1 MPTLTV
7 DANIKD
13 LCGKLAKNSAIDPAL
28 YEKYHIKRGLRNSD
42 GTGVKAG
49 ITNICNVHGYLLN
62 EGELEPIPGQL
73 IYRGYSITDIV
84 ENVEEE
90 DRYGYEETSFLLLF
104 GHLPTP
110 TELKWFNDTISE
122 NRDLP
127 RDFVEDMILKAPSKN
142 IMNKLSRSIL
152 ALYSYDPDCEK
163 KGLEN
168 EMRIA
173 MSLIAKLP
181 IIMAAAYQVK
191 RRVFDNQSMIMHP
204 VNYDENTAQCI
215 LSLLRPDRQYTKEEA
230 QMLDRLLMLQAEHG
244 GGNNSTFTTR
254 VLTSSGTDP
263 YSTYSSAI
271 CSLKGPRHGG
281 ANLQVI
287 QMLDNFKANIKNWED
302 EGEVADYMR
311 RTILKETNDHSGLI
325 YGMGHAVYTISDPRA
340 VILKKKAFELAKG
353 KEIEAEFHL
362 LETIE
367 RLTPEI
373 FRMVKGSTKTMCAN
387 VDMYSGLVYRM
398 LGIPDE
404 LFTPLFAVARISGWA
419 AHRMEEKL
427 TGSRII
433 RPAYKAIAKEK
444 EYIKLNERK

>member
-13 LCGKLAKNSAIDPAL
+13 LCEKLAKNSVIDPAL

-181 IIMAAAYQVK
+181 VIMAAAYQVK

-353 KEIEAEFHL
+353 KEIEAEFRL

>member
-42 GTGVKAG
+42 GTGVNAG

-181 IIMAAAYQVK
+181 VIMAAAYQVK